1 MTGGKGRRPDTVG
14 ELPGLHQGFRTVFG
28 SIKFANSVKKKKK
41 KPVPWWP
48 ERKMQLLKWLI
59 YE

>member
-1 MTGGKGRRPDTVG
+1 VTGGKGRRPDTVG

-41 KPVPWWP
+41 NQFPGGLRGKCS
-48 ERKMQLLKWLI
+48 
-59 YE
+59 Y